1 MTINERIRTLRKQKG
16 LTQTELGDK
25 IGLKK
30 SAISKLESDGNSVTD
45 QNIRLISEAFGVNP
59 AWLRTGEGKA
69 QVDEEEAFIQR
80 MIDRYQME
88 GLDATII
95 RAYLTLTRE
104 QRQNIRSAI
113 QPLIDKCKG
122 QTDGEAARKRAEQ
135 QAEEEAVAQFLTEYR
150 ARRQENSSTTP
161 ATPATAETEKRA

>member
-16 LTQTELGDK
+16 LTQAEFGKK
-25 IGLKK
+25 IGIGQ
-30 SAISKLESDGNSVTD
+30 AGVSKLEQEGNVVVE

-88 GLDATII
+88 GLDATVI

-104 QRQNIRSAI
+104 QRQTIREAL
-113 QPLIDKCKG
+113 QPLIDKCRG
-122 QTDGEAARKRAEQ
+122 GAPDPEREAREEIERKVAAYRAELE
-135 QAEEEAVAQFLTEYR
+135 AEKKG
-150 ARRQENSSTTP
+150 SSASTP
-161 ATPATAETEKRA
+161 ATPATDTSEKRT

>member
-30 SAISKLESDGNSVTD
+30 SAISKLESDGNSVTN

-69 QVDEEEAFIQR
+69 QIDEEEAFIQR

-88 GLDATII
+88 GLDATVI

-104 QRQNIRSAI
+104 QRQTIREAL
-113 QPLIDKCKG
+113 QPLIDKCRG
-122 QTDGEAARKRAEQ
+122 VAPDPEREAREEIERKVAAYRAELE
-135 QAEEEAVAQFLTEYR
+135 AEKKG
-150 ARRQENSSTTP
+150 SSASTP
-161 ATPATAETEKRA
+161 ATPATDTSEKRA

>member
-16 LTQTELGDK
+16 LTQAEFGKK
-25 IGLKK
+25 IGIGQ
-30 SAISKLESDGNSVTD
+30 AGVSKLEQEGNVVVE

-69 QVDEEEAFIQR
+69 QIDEEEAFIQR

-88 GLDATII
+88 GLDATVI

-104 QRQNIRSAI
+104 QRQTIREAI
-113 QPLIDKCKG
+113 QPLIDKCRG
-122 QTDGEAARKRAEQ
+122 VAPDPEREAREEIERKVAAYRAELE
-135 QAEEEAVAQFLTEYR
+135 AEKKG
-150 ARRQENSSTTP
+150 SSASTP
-161 ATPATAETEKRA
+161 ATPATDTSEKRA

>member
-16 LTQTELGDK
+16 LTQAEFGKK
-25 IGLKK
+25 IGIGQ
-30 SAISKLESDGNSVTD
+30 AGVSKLEQEGNVVVE

-69 QVDEEEAFIQR
+69 QIDEEEAFIQR

-88 GLDATII
+88 GLDATVI

-104 QRQNIRSAI
+104 QRQTIREAL
-113 QPLIDKCKG
+113 QPLIDKCRG
-122 QTDGEAARKRAEQ
+122 GAPDPEREAREEIERKVAAYRAELE
-135 QAEEEAVAQFLTEYR
+135 AEKKG
-150 ARRQENSSTTP
+150 SSASTP
-161 ATPATAETEKRA
+161 ATPATDTSEKRA

>member
-88 GLDATII
+88 GLDATVI

-104 QRQNIRSAI
+104 QRQTIREAL
-113 QPLIDKCKG
+113 QPLIDKCRG
-122 QTDGEAARKRAEQ
+122 VAPDPEREAREEIERKVAAYRAELE
-135 QAEEEAVAQFLTEYR
+135 AEKKG
-150 ARRQENSSTTP
+150 SSASTP
-161 ATPATAETEKRA
+161 ATPATDTSEKRA

>member
-69 QVDEEEAFIQR
+69 QIDEEEAFIQR

-88 GLDATII
+88 GLDATVI

-104 QRQNIRSAI
+104 QRQTIREAL
-113 QPLIDKCKG
+113 QPLIDKCRG
-122 QTDGEAARKRAEQ
+122 GAPDPEREAREEIERKVAAYRAELE
-135 QAEEEAVAQFLTEYR
+135 AEKKG
-150 ARRQENSSTTP
+150 SSASTP
-161 ATPATAETEKRA
+161 ATPATDTSEKRA

>member
-69 QVDEEEAFIQR
+69 QIDEEEAFIQR
-80 MIDRYQME
+80 MIDRYQMD
-88 GLDATII
+88 GLDATVI

-104 QRQNIRSAI
+104 QRQTIREAL
-113 QPLIDKCKG
+113 QPLIDKCRG
-122 QTDGEAARKRAEQ
+122 GAPDPEREAREEIERKVAAYRAELE
-135 QAEEEAVAQFLTEYR
+135 AEKKG
-150 ARRQENSSTTP
+150 SSASTP
-161 ATPATAETEKRA
+161 ATPATDTSEKRA

>member
-16 LTQTELGDK
+16 LNQKEFGAK
-25 IGLKK
+25 IGLKQ
-30 SAISKLESDGNSVTD
+30 SAASWIEQDGNAVTD
-45 QNIRLISEAFGVNP
+45 QNIRLISEAFGVSP

-88 GLDATII
+88 GLDATVI

-104 QRQNIRSAI
+104 QRQTIREAL
-113 QPLIDKCKG
+113 QPLIDKCRG
-122 QTDGEAARKRAEQ
+122 GAPDPEREAREEIERKVAAYRAELE
-135 QAEEEAVAQFLTEYR
+135 AEKKG
-150 ARRQENSSTTP
+150 SSASTP
-161 ATPATAETEKRA
+161 ATPATDTSEKRA

>member
-16 LTQTELGDK
+16 LTQTELGYK

-69 QVDEEEAFIQR
+69 QIDEEEAFIQR

-88 GLDATII
+88 GLDATVI

-104 QRQNIRSAI
+104 QRQTIREAL
-113 QPLIDKCKG
+113 QPLIDKCRG
-122 QTDGEAARKRAEQ
+122 GAPDPEREAREEIERKVAAYRAELE
-135 QAEEEAVAQFLTEYR
+135 AEKKG
-150 ARRQENSSTTP
+150 SSASTP
-161 ATPATAETEKRA
+161 ATPATDTSEKRA